1 MTEFEKWYEEIKK
14 NILGKGVNF
23 GKILNHKNDFEQP
36 QKAQQLLE
44 AYQKKYRKKSSLEEQ
59 FLKKMQTQNWDYK
72 KYLNLHLKEMNY
84 K

>member
-1 MTEFEKWYEEIKK
+1 MEKFLHKNEFEIYGNGCALTPI
-14 NILGKGVNF
+14 
-23 GKILNHKNDFEQP
+23 
-36 QKAQQLLE
+36 
-44 AYQKKYRKKSSLEEQ
+44 

>member
-14 NILGKGVNF
+14 NIFGKGVNF
-23 GKILNHKNDFEQP
+23 GKILNHKNEFEIYGNGCALTP
-36 QKAQQLLE
+36 I
-44 AYQKKYRKKSSLEEQ
+44 